1 GRGRAPASGL
11 RSGRGRAWARRVGV
25 ASSLAARVL
34 RRRASRRPA
43 RAARAAGRVDRSAAR
58 MTHELPL
65 ERRTL
70 HGHFAR
76 DLPAILT
83 IDPGDS
89 IAFACPNAGWR
100 LGADEVFEPRDEELD
115 AGHALVGPVDARGA
129 VAGKTLVGR
138 IDGVG
143 PGTF

>member
-1 GRGRAPASGL
+1 
-11 RSGRGRAWARRVGV
+11 
-25 ASSLAARVL
+25 
-34 RRRASRRPA
+34 
-43 RAARAAGRVDRSAAR
+43 
-58 MTHELPL
+58 MIHELPL

-115 AGHALVGPVDARGA
+115 AGHALVGPVDVRGA
-129 VAGKTLVGR
+129 VAGKTLVVR
-138 IDGVG
+138 IDEVR
-143 PGTF
+143 PGTFGETWGDKAQVVWTLDADADVGVDDRWWRKFDHVAVDAKSGARWCRKMSRLEQPP